1 MLRLIRIILVC
12 AAFASAVSLATI
24 SLAAPVTWGRIDV
37 TRHSAQDGGVMMVS
51 GELPATA
58 SLPAEAELSVPA
70 GSELQWI
77 GEILGGPASEDPEV
91 KFTKTT
97 ADGIDRYRFTMT
109 KSRMAQIEVPTSGS
123 PAFDGS
129 IYTSDLTWTATQDVP
144 EVTLSLRVPQ
154 AAQIATPVPGA
165 SMQPAQDGYGLY
177 SKTVSKVKAGDTLDL
192 AVGYSLPAAA
202 ASTAAPEA
210 TGSNLAIPIVLV
222 LAVIAAFIG
231 LFFAVRRKMMPSLSD
246 DERDS
251 SSTRVAHTEA
261 ARIAEKDSADGSGS
275 ATSHDDDSAAP
286 KSPMSGRTKRNLVT
300 GAIIGILIVAAAVV
314 VAQTTRPQLTGD
326 TISQTFAPGEPC
338 ATATIPIKVSGD
350 SDPRAT
356 ADALFAAL
364 KPLTGL
370 NTATYNIK
378 KMSIDVGY
386 CESQT
391 TEDALRQ
398 ALAPTGLVA
407 QGEAPTA
414 PTP

>member
-1 MLRLIRIILVC
+1 MLRSIRLILVC
-12 AAFASAVSLATI
+12 AAFVLAVSLATI
-24 SLAAPVTWGRIDV
+24 SLAAPVTWERIDV

-91 KFTKTT
+91 QFTKTT
-97 ADGIDRYRFTMT
+97 ADGVDRYRFTMT
-109 KSRMAQIEVPTSGS
+109 KSRMAQIEVPTSDG

-129 IYTSDLTWTATQDVP
+129 VYTPSLTWTATQDVP

-165 SMQPAQDGYGLY
+165 SMQPAETGYSLY
-177 SKTVSKVKAGDTLDL
+177 SKTVKKVKAGDTLDL

-210 TGSNLAIPIVLV
+210 AGSNLAIPIVLV
-222 LAVIAAFIG
+222 LAVLAAFIG
-231 LFFAVRRKMMPSLSD
+231 LIVSVRRKMTSSSSD
-246 DERDS
+246 DARGS
-251 SSTRVAHTEA
+251 LGAAVATTEA
-261 ARIAEKDSADGSGS
+261 VKTAEKNSAEGSGS
-275 ATSHDDDSAAP
+275 ATSRDGDSAAP
-286 KSPMSGRTKRNLVT
+286 RSPLSGRAKRNLVT
-300 GAIIGILIVAAAVV
+300 GAIIGILIIAAAVV
-314 VAQTTRPQLTGD
+314 VMQTTRPQLTGD

-350 SDPRAT
+350 ADPRTT

-370 NTATYNIK
+370 NTCLLYT
-378 KMSIDVGY
+378 S
-386 CESQT
+386 
-391 TEDALRQ
+391 DA
-398 ALAPTGLVA
+398 AD
-407 QGEAPTA
+407 E
-414 PTP
+414 